1 MELSMTSRTLGTF
14 GFALSLMSF
23 FAEVTTTPA
32 RAATLQFDLT
42 ITYLTPPSP
51 VLPAGNLT
59 GTPQFF
65 SDNGVID
72 QLLTIAMPQPPPILP
87 LGQTY
92 FVSFI
97 PTDPCFG
104 QTSCAISFSF
114 GGLAQGFPADAFLT
128 GNVPSAS
135 PNPPP
140 VLPIAALQPD
150 EPCIPGDPCHASG
163 PIVAF
168 DDPVVIGS
176 WEVSI
181 HPTPLPAALPLFAT
195 GLGAL
200 GLLGW
205 RRKRKQGA
213 TR

>member
-1 MELSMTSRTLGTF
+1 MGTNSKLGLFTA
-14 GFALSLMSF
+14 ALVMASLTWAF
-23 FAEVTTTPA
+23 PA
-32 RAATLQFDLT
+32 RAATLQFDLS
-42 ITYLTPPSP
+42 ITYLIPPDP
-51 VLPAGNLT
+51 ILPAGNLT

-72 QLLTIAMPQPPPILP
+72 QLLTIAGPNPPPILP

-104 QTSCAISFSF
+104 QASCAISFSF
-114 GGLAQGFPADAFLT
+114 AGLAQGFPVGAFQT
-128 GNVPSAS
+128 GNVPAQ
-135 PNPPP
+135 PQPPP
-140 VLPIAALQPD
+140 ILPIAGLAPGD
-150 EPCIPGDPCHASG
+150 PCAPTDPCHASG
-163 PIVAF
+163 LIVAF

-176 WEVSI
+176 WDVSI
-181 HPTPLPAALPLFAT
+181 HPTPVPGALPLFVS

-205 RRKRKQGA
+205 RRRKNA
-213 TR
+213 LAA

>member
-42 ITYLTPPSP
+42 ITYLTPPNP
-51 VLPAGNLT
+51 ILPAGNLT

-65 SDNGVID
+65 SDNGFD
-72 QLLTIAMPQPPPILP
+72 FLLTIAMPNPPPILP

-92 FVSFI
+92 FASFI

-104 QTSCAISFSF
+104 HPSCAISFSF
-114 GGLAQGFPADAFLT
+114 AGLAQGFPAGAFQT
-128 GNVPSAS
+128 GNVPSG
-135 PNPPP
+135 PEPPP
-140 VLPIAALQPD
+140 ILPIAVLQPTD
-150 EPCIPGDPCHASG
+150 PCTPGDPCHASG

-205 RRKRKQGA
+205 RRKRKA
-213 TR
+213 N

>member
-1 MELSMTSRTLGTF
+1 M
-14 GFALSLMSF
+14 
-23 FAEVTTTPA
+23 
-32 RAATLQFDLT
+32 
-42 ITYLTPPSP
+42 
-51 VLPAGNLT
+51 T

-72 QLLTIAMPQPPPILP
+72 HLVTIAMPNPPPILP

-92 FVSFI
+92 FASFA

-104 QTSCAISFSF
+104 QASCAISFSF
-114 GGLAQGFPADAFLT
+114 AGLAQGFPAGAVLT
-128 GNVPSAS
+128 ANVPSAA
-135 PNPPP
+135 PTPPP
-140 VLPIAALQPD
+140 ILPIAVLAPGDPCQPT
-150 EPCIPGDPCHASG
+150 DPCHASG

-205 RRKRKQGA
+205 RRKRKANRRIPARFKKLSPGQLPGLFLGQHHVRFWPLADMSRCTAHVRFQG
-213 TR
+213 